1 MAGIAEKVFELV
13 KPNAEELG
21 LTLWDVKFLKE
32 GASYYLRIFI
42 DKQDGVSIDDC
53 TNMSHSVDPILDE
66 ADLIDK
72 AYYLEVCSTG
82 LERELTRPEHFNY
95 LKGEE
100 IILALYKAKDSS
112 KTHIGILEDYDGET
126 LKIKVGEEIVEFLK
140 AEISKVKLNDGIK

>member
-1 MAGIAEKVFELV
+1 MAGIAEKVLELV
-13 KPNAEELG
+13 KPYAEVLG

-53 TNMSHSVDPILDE
+53 TNMSHAVDPILDE

-72 AYYLEVCSTG
+72 AYYFEVCSTG
-82 LERELTRPEHFNY
+82 LERELTRPEHFEY

-100 IILALYKAKDSS
+100 IIVALYKAKDGS
-112 KTHIGILEDYDGET
+112 KTHIGILEDYNGEI
-126 LKIKVGEEIVEFLK
+126 LKLKLEDQIVEFSK
-140 AEISKVKLNDGIK
+140 TEISKVKLNDGIK

>member
-53 TNMSHSVDPILDE
+53 TNMSHAVDPILDE

-82 LERELTRPEHFNY
+82 LERELTRPEHFKY

-100 IILALYKAKDSS
+100 IIVALYKAKDGS

>member
-1 MAGIAEKVFELV
+1 MANIAEKVFELV
-13 KPNAEELG
+13 KPTAEEQG
-21 LTLWDVKFLKE
+21 LILWDVKFLKE

-42 DKQDGVSIDDC
+42 DKEDGVSIDDC
-53 TNMSHSVDPILDE
+53 TNMSHAVDPMLDE

-82 LERELTRPEHFNY
+82 LERQLTRPEHYEY

-100 IILALYKAKDSS
+100 IIVALYKAKDGS
-112 KTHIGILEDYDGET
+112 KTHIGILESYDGET

>member
-1 MAGIAEKVFELV
+1 LANIAEKVFELV
-13 KPNAEELG
+13 KPTAESLD

-42 DKQDGVSIDDC
+42 DKPEGISINDC
-53 TNMSHSVDPILDE
+53 TDMSHAVDPLLDE

-82 LERELTRPEHFNY
+82 LERELTRPEHFEY

-100 IILALYKAKDSS
+100 IKIALYKAKDGT
-112 KTHIGILEDYDGET
+112 KTHIGILESFDGET
-126 LKIKVGEEIVEFLK
+126 LKITAENETKEFLK
-140 AEISKVKLNDGIK
+140 SEISKIKLNDGIN

>member
-1 MAGIAEKVFELV
+1 MASIAEKVFDLV

-32 GASYYLRIFI
+32 GASYYLRILI
-42 DKQDGVSIDDC
+42 DKPEGISIDDC

-82 LERELTRPEHFNY
+82 LERELTRPEHYEY

-100 IILALYKAKDSS
+100 IIVALYKAKDGS
-112 KTHIGILEDYDGET
+112 KTHIGILEDYSAEG
-126 LKIKVGEEIVEFLK
+126 LKLKVNEEIVSFSK
-140 AEISKVKLNDGIK
+140 SEISKVKLNDGIK

>member
-1 MAGIAEKVFELV
+1 MANIAEKVFELV
-13 KPNAEELG
+13 KPNAKELG

-53 TNMSHSVDPILDE
+53 TNMSHAVDPILDE

-82 LERELTRPEHFNY
+82 LERELTRPEHFEY
-95 LKGEE
+95 LKAQE
-100 IILALYKAKDSS
+100 IIVALYKAKDGS
-112 KTHIGILEDYDGET
+112 KTHIGILEDYEGET
-126 LKIKVGEEIVEFLK
+126 LKLKVEDQIVEFSK
-140 AEISKVKLNDGIK
+140 TEISKVKLNEGIK

>member
-42 DKQDGVSIDDC
+42 DKPEGISINDC
-53 TNMSHSVDPILDE
+53 TDMSHAVDPLLDE

-82 LERELTRPEHFNY
+82 LERELTRPEHFEY

-100 IILALYKAKDSS
+100 IKIALYKAKDGT
-112 KTHIGILEDYDGET
+112 KTHIGILESFDGET
-126 LKIKVGEEIVEFLK
+126 LKITAENETKEFLK
-140 AEISKVKLNDGIK
+140 SEISKIKLNDGIN

>member
-1 MAGIAEKVFELV
+1 MANIAEKVFELV
-13 KPNAEELG
+13 KPTAEEQG
-21 LTLWDVKFLKE
+21 LVLWDVKFLKE

-42 DKQDGVSIDDC
+42 DKEDGVSIDDC
-53 TNMSHSVDPILDE
+53 TNMSHAVDPMLDE

-82 LERELTRPEHFNY
+82 LERQLTRPEHYEY

-100 IILALYKAKDSS
+100 IIVALYKAKDGS
-112 KTHIGILEDYDGET
+112 KTHIGILESYDGET

>member
-1 MAGIAEKVFELV
+1 
-13 KPNAEELG
+13 
-21 LTLWDVKFLKE
+21 
-32 GASYYLRIFI
+32 
-42 DKQDGVSIDDC
+42 
-53 TNMSHSVDPILDE
+53 MSHSVDPILDE

-100 IILALYKAKDSS
+100 IILALYKAKDGS

>member
-100 IILALYKAKDSS
+100 IILALYKAKDGS

>member
-21 LTLWDVKFLKE
+21 LTLWEVKFLKE

-42 DKQDGVSIDDC
+42 DKEDGVSIDDC

-82 LERELTRPEHFNY
+82 LERELTRPEHFEY

-100 IILALYKAKDSS
+100 IIVALYKAKDGS
-112 KTHIGILEDYDGET
+112 KTHIGILEDYNGET
-126 LKIKVGEEIVEFLK
+126 LNLKVNDETVSFLK
-140 AEISKVKLNDGIK
+140 SEISKVKLNDGIK

>member
-21 LTLWDVKFLKE
+21 LTLWEVKFLKE

-42 DKQDGVSIDDC
+42 DKEDGVSIDDC
-53 TNMSHSVDPILDE
+53 TNMSHAVDPILDE

-82 LERELTRPEHFNY
+82 LERELTRPEHFEY

-100 IILALYKAKDSS
+100 IIVALYKAKDGS
-112 KTHIGILEDYDGET
+112 KTHIGILEDYNGET
-126 LKIKVGEEIVEFLK
+126 LNLKVNDETVSFLK
-140 AEISKVKLNDGIK
+140 SEISKVKLNDGIK